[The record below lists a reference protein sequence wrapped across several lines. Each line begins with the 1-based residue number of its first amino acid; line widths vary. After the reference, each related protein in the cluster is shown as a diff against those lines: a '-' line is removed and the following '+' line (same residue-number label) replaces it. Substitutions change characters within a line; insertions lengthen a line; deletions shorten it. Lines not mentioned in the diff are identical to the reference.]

1 MSFGR
6 AFRALRYPAFRRY
19 WVGWAISVLGSWMQ
33 TLAQGWL
40 VYRLSQS
47 PQALGILTALRFG
60 PSLLGLPVAGVLADY
75 FPKRKLLLCTQT
87 GSILKAYCLA
97 FLTLTGQVSVLQIY
111 CFALIQGVLDTVD
124 MPARQSF
131 QVELVPV
138 EDLQS
143 AISLNSTVFN
153 AGRLVGPA
161 VAGVVVTAYGE
172 GFCFALNAAS
182 FVPFLWAVLSVKE
195 RGPSPAGRLAFWPQ
209 LAEGLGYAWRER
221 RIRGLL
227 AAVFVTAVFGLAYS
241 TLLPAFAKTVLGSDA
256 RGYGLLLSAS
266 GFGAMLGSLSVAVQK
281 THRGSRGRVFGAQTV
296 LGLALLALAG
306 ARTLP
311 VGCLALAVAGWAVAA
326 QLATT
331 NGTIQVTAPPALRAR
346 LISLYIWFFSGGT
359 PLGGLIAGAFAQKF
373 STPLAVAMG
382 GAACLFS
389 ATALLVASRP
399 RLESPRGVHA

>member
-1 MSFGR
+1 VSLRR

-47 PQALGILTALRFG
+47 PQALGILTAVRFG
-60 PSLLGLPVAGVLADY
+60 PSLLGLPLAGVLTDY
-75 FPKRKLLLCTQT
+75 FPKRKLLLATQT
-87 GSILKAYCLA
+87 ASILQATALA
-97 FLTLTGQVSVLQIY
+97 FLTLSGQVTVLQIFL
-111 CFALIQGVLDTVD
+111 FALVQGVVDTLD

-143 AISLNSTVFN
+143 AVSLNSTVFN

-161 VAGVVVTAYGE
+161 VAGVVVAAYGE

-182 FVPFLWAVLSVKE
+182 FVPFLWAVLTVKE
-195 RGPSPAGRLAFWPQ
+195 RGPATRGPLAFWPQ
-209 LAEGLGYAWRER
+209 LAEGLRYAWGER
-221 RIRGLL
+221 RIRALL
-227 AAVFVTAVFGLAYS
+227 AAVFVTAVFGLSYS
-241 TLLPAFAKTVLGSDA
+241 TLLPAFARTVLGSDA

-266 GFGAMLGSLSVAVQK
+266 GFGAMLGSLSVAARESQ
-281 THRGSRGRVFGAQTV
+281 RGSRGRVFAAQTV
-296 LGLALLALAG
+296 LGVALLALAI
-306 ARTLP
+306 ARALP
-311 VGCLALAVAGWAVAA
+311 LACLALAIAGWAVAA

-331 NGTIQVTAPPALRAR
+331 NGTLQITAPPALRAR

-359 PLGGLIAGAFAQKF
+359 PLGGLLAGALAQKL
-373 STPLAVAMG
+373 STPLAVALG
-382 GAACLFS
+382 GTACVCSAA
-389 ATALLVASRP
+389 ALLAASRS
-399 RLESPRGVHA
+399 RLESPRGSEP